1 MLVNMKEI
9 LAAAQNGH
17 YAVGLFNT
25 PDLDM
30 MQGVIEAAE
39 AKKSPVII
47 GPAEVQLPYGSLA
60 HTAAA
65 QIAAARRA
73 KVPVCVHFDHGY
85 SFSCCVE
92 AMQLGYTSIMYDASM
107 KEFAANIAETAE
119 MVKFAHAMGVT
130 VEGEV
135 GHVGRHGLSA
145 AEAGEEGDCDD
156 CTTASDAAEF
166 CSRTGVDALAVA
178 IGTVHGVY
186 KSKPNLNIARLAE
199 IRKATDCPLVLHGG
213 SGLSVDDF
221 KATVREG
228 IAKVNYFTDLSIAAD
243 RAAKEAFAAGKTYL
257 DVRNCRVDAIR
268 SLTMEKI
275 ELFGCVGKA

>member
-1 MLVNMKEI
+1 MLVNMKEM
-9 LAAAQNGH
+9 LAAAQSGH

-39 AKKSPVII
+39 AKNAPVII

-65 QIAAARRA
+65 QVAAARRA
-73 KVPVCVHFDHGY
+73 KVPVCLHFDHGY
-85 SFSCCVE
+85 SFYCCVE

-107 KEFAANIAETAE
+107 KDFETNISETAE
-119 MVKFAHAMGVT
+119 MVKFAHAMGIT

-145 AEAGEEGDCDD
+145 AEASEEGDCDD
-156 CTTASDAAEF
+156 CTTAADAARF
-166 CSRTGVDALAVA
+166 CAESGVDALAVA

-243 RAAKEAFAAGKTYL
+243 KAAKEAFAAGKTYL
-257 DVRNCRVDAIR
+257 DVRNCRVAAIR
-268 SLTMEKI
+268 ALVEEKM
-275 ELFGCVGKA
+275 ELFGCAGRA

>member
-1 MLVNMKEI
+1 MLVNMKEM
-9 LAAAQNGH
+9 LAEAQRGH

-30 MQGVIEAAE
+30 MQGIIEAAE
-39 AKKSPVII
+39 AKKAPVII
-47 GPAEVQLPYGSLA
+47 GPAEVQLPYGTLA

-85 SFSCCVE
+85 SFGCCVE

-107 KEFAANIAETAE
+107 KDFETNIAETAE

-156 CTTASDAAEF
+156 CTTAEDAARF
-166 CSRTGVDALAVA
+166 CAESGVDALAVA

-243 RAAKEAFAAGKTYL
+243 KAAKAAFAEGKTYL
-257 DVRNCRVDAIR
+257 DVRNCRVEAIR
-268 SLTMEKI
+268 NLTMEKI
-275 ELFGCVGKA
+275 ELFGCAGKA